1 METQVCSTC
10 NIEKSIDNF
19 GFVKKSENKYK
30 KQCKKCLSDYDKQYR
45 KNKTEGKKI
54 KKQEITVN
62 NEIQCKKCNV
72 LKNTEW
78 FDVRSDNGKYRN
90 ECIEC
95 RKQNAKKYFPKSYEK
110 RREITSA
117 KQEITNI
124 IKQYEPTILK
134 MECRICNTVKG
145 IEFFYIRKDSNKYR
159 NECKECRQIFFKT
172 YYSERYY
179 SDVEFRLKN
188 LNRHH
193 VNRYLTS
200 GNGLKTKNSSK
211 YVGISFFLL
220 RKWFEFQFEPEMSWD
235 NYGTYWTIDHVLP
248 LSLFNMTNIAHQ
260 NISLNWKNLRPCTD
274 NSVKNNKIYLWCYFN
289 TLISSHRFINKYSL
303 NSLEYQGLNESLIWL
318 RTKLGY
324 GNNLLNYND
333 NQQEES
339 LRGFSSTTKS

>member
-45 KNKTEGKKI
+45 KDKAEGKKI

-110 RREITSA
+110 RRDITVE
-117 KQEITNI
+117 KQKCTDEL
-124 IKQYEPTILK
+124 KQYEPIILK

-145 IEFFYIRKDSNKYR
+145 IEFFIIRKDNGKHR
-159 NECKECRQIFFKT
+159 NECNDCSNLIQR
-172 YYSERYY
+172 ERLINNIQY
-179 SDVEFRLKN
+179 RLKKS
-188 LNRHH
+188 NRGH
-193 VNRYLTS
+193 VHRYLTS
-200 GNGLKTKNSSK
+200 GNGLKTKSSSK
-211 YVGISFFLL
+211 YLGISVFLL
-220 RKWFEFQFEPEMSWD
+220 KKWFEYQFEPEMSWD

-248 LSLFNMTNIAHQ
+248 LSLFDMTNLTHQ

-274 NSVKNNKIYLWCYFN
+274 NFIKNNKIYLWCYFN
-289 TLISSHRFINKYSL
+289 TLISSHRFINKYRL
-303 NSLEYQGLNESLIWL
+303 NSSEYQGLNESLTWL

-324 GNNLLNYND
+324 GNNL
-333 NQQEES
+333 
-339 LRGFSSTTKS
+339 F